1 MFASTHVKFDT
12 HQTDLHVKIH
22 TKYRNVNTDTYDND
36 FYGNN
41 DTHQTDLHVNI
52 EYTPNILM

>member
-12 HQTDLHVKIH
+12 HLTDLHVNSD
-22 TKYRNVNTDTYDND
+22 TTYDND